1 MAEVKKTANN
11 GILKV
16 GRTVTKTVLGITTS
30 IGAGAL
36 AAAGLKYIPADSV
49 KGLGKLFAGIGAC
62 GIGLAVSDAAAGAME
77 RKTDEV
83 FDAVEM
89 FVNFQDILDKV
100 DEVFDSVKKAGEE
113 DSETEEQPVEEGEFK
128 EV

>member
-1 MAEVKKTANN
+1 MAEVKKTVNK
-11 GILKV
+11 GVLKV

-30 IGAGAL
+30 LGAGAL
-36 AAAGLKYIPADSV
+36 AAAGLKFIPADSV
-49 KGLGKLFAGIGAC
+49 KGLGKIFAGTGAC

-83 FDAVEM
+83 FDAVEL

-100 DEVFDSVKKAGEE
+100 DEAFDSVKKATKENNEAEE
-113 DSETEEQPVEEGEFK
+113 PPVEEGEFK

>member
-1 MAEVKKTANN
+1 MAEVKKTVNN